1 MRYKIVSTG
10 QPIVATPEF
19 MELMHPG
26 DFEEIPEVTRQTT
39 HTHDFKPVDLLNSFS
54 TAEAF
59 RAAAISETSDA
70 IRYQMRVLSYKRDV
84 DINYKDEEYI
94 AAINTLE
101 SEGVLLPDR
110 AASYRLGL
118 PLEKPT
124 GEEEG

>member
-1 MRYKIVSTG
+1 MKYKIISTG
-10 QPIVATPEF
+10 QPIVATRQF

-26 DFEEIPEVTRQTT
+26 DFEKIQDANVSPT

-54 TAEAF
+54 TEEAF

-84 DINYKDEEYI
+84 DINYKDDEYI

-118 PLEKPT
+118 PIEKPT
-124 GEEEG
+124 GEEG